1 MEEKNKSQKRM
12 DTPIERH
19 DTAAWS
25 NAKKAK
31 PAANVFIP
39 EQFSVEFAKEHV
51 DSNQK

>member
-1 MEEKNKSQKRM
+1 MEEKNYKQKRM
-12 DTPIERH
+12 NMPIERH

-31 PAANVFIP
+31 TASNVFMP
-39 EQFSVEFAKEHV
+39 EQFSVEYAKEHV